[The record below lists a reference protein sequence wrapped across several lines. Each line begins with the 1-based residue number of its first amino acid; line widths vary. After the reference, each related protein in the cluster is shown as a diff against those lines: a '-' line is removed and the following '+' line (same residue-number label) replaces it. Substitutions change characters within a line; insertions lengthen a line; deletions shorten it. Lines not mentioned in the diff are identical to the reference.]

1 MEDPTERWLRETR
14 EGELDARISAL
25 GAELDRSLS
34 GAALLAKYGYESTAG
49 DYEGEL
55 IAELEA
61 QILHGD
67 PKTAISEI
75 DWELRSYHEPPAFLF
90 VLRAMANIELGRWE
104 DACDDADRANLADP
118 PYGPAYAVRA
128 IAELFSGSGYIA
140 FLSAE
145 RAIELLP
152 NDPRGHAV
160 RAATA
165 HEHGAPGALESADR
179 AVELRPDWP
188 LAREIRALLYWE
200 RGMVAEAVA
209 DAEFVADQHPDA
221 PIVRRILGKGR

>member
-1 MEDPTERWLRETR
+1 MEDPTARWLRERR
-14 EGELDARISAL
+14 EGELDARISDL
-25 GAELDRSLS
+25 GADLDRTLS
-34 GAALLAKYGYESTAG
+34 GEALLAKYAYESATG
-49 DYEGEL
+49 DYQGEL

-61 QILHGD
+61 EILSGD
-67 PKTAISEI
+67 PATAIREI

-128 IAELFSGSGYIA
+128 VAELLSGSGYIA

-145 RAIELLP
+145 RAIELVP
-152 NDPRGHAV
+152 EDPRGHAV

-188 LAREIRALLYWE
+188 LAREIRASLYWE
-200 RGMVAEAVA
+200 QGLKAEAIV
-209 DAEFVADQHPDA
+209 DAELVAMRHPDA
-221 PIVRRILGKGR
+221 PIVQLILGE